1 MNVYDYVAS
10 SNPSESRNI
19 ITSFGYK
26 IKGRNMGQNLKQLVA
41 LEGEPALRM
50 VMDSHPDKDVIL
62 EMFQSESKSTECST
76 CKERDMYD
84 TIYHRFLNANGGEKY
99 ISEAKRSENS
109 FNVVFLAGAM
119 LISFAILS
127 SK

>member
-26 IKGRNMGQNLKQLVA
+26 IKGSNMGQNLKQLVA
-41 LEGEPALRM
+41 LEGEPALKM
-50 VMDSHPDKDVIL
+50 VMESHPDKEVIL
-62 EMFQSESKSTECST
+62 EMFQTESKEKECEV
-76 CKERDMYD
+76 CKERDLFD
-84 TIYHRFLNANGGEKY
+84 RFLNATGGESKV
-99 ISEAKRSENS
+99 SEAKKSENN

-127 SK
+127 TK